1 MKVVVLYR
9 PNSDHGRTV
18 DEYIE
23 NFKSRVSDQRIE
35 VLSIDTR
42 EGSSMATLYDIV
54 RYPAIMVLRSDGAMQ
69 KAWEGIELPLID
81 EVQSYARS

>member
-1 MKVVVLYR
+1 
-9 PNSDHGRTV
+9 
-18 DEYIE
+18 
-23 NFKSRVSDQRIE
+23 
-35 VLSIDTR
+35 
-42 EGSSMATLYDIV
+42 MATLYDIV